1 MKKIFTFLV
10 AFLTTVSG
18 AVWGQLGTST
28 NYYDISQLQNVL
40 EIDDSEE
47 YYLTGSNN
55 YGIRVKA
62 GGSSI
67 GIGGDNRNKPH
78 IYLKDVSFGSVNAP
92 MGGSAI
98 IIENRTVVTISIEGE
113 NSIVSN
119 GTSDAAIKLESGE
132 GLNTAELI
140 FDGTGILDIN
150 MLGNKA
156 VNKVAIGERGTDWGG
171 LGQNP
176 LHNCGSLTINGGTIT
191 TNGYIGEFDS
201 HAFRMNG
208 NGIVVAQNIETSEV
222 WDDNW
227 QIESGIYYE
236 KEVHDRLNVE
246 GDVTIN
252 SPIPDGNI
260 YIGTGNSLT
269 LGEGDVLDADKVT
282 IDGGT
287 LNAYKVTYDLNQKV
301 GSNNVT
307 VNNAEQYGIYYYGN
321 KTTLLE
327 GPEATNSEAPTW
339 HNLGWANNT
348 SIVTT
353 TPVAVPGSVTDAANQ
368 MTAKAIWAVNVYTP
382 VQVKAG
388 ATITTPISL
397 LYPSDVTGISFE
409 EETPGALDTYGAK
422 IAGTQ
427 VVAGDNGAGAENDDP
442 QNVTLK
448 IKVNNSE
455 VSGKT
460 TTIPFK
466 VNNEAPDLSDETVTK
481 VTVTDVV
488 YSGEAVED
496 SKVITNIT
504 VNNISNLGTNLFVVK
519 YSFDAEGKNIIDA
532 PKNQGE
538 YYVFIQAKE
547 GDANYQ
553 KASKPQ
559 QFKITP
565 RPMTIDINKLTAE
578 ELAGITAETV
588 IKISNANVDFED
600 FNAEKESGIVADE
613 ESDAKVEGEITVTPV
628 ESSEEGKKAYTITLK
643 ESKLENGENGQF
655 IATNYK
661 ASYTYNGESFGEDGT
676 IKITIDDLEP
686 EDVVPDDGEDDDNEW
701 KWDFTENSYTL
712 IYDGKPHGV
721 EFVTVKDE
729 SDEIIDNKDVVL
741 KSVVYSQELDE
752 GGFTPMGPGEMP
764 KNAGRYQAEVLVS
777 VKDELK
783 TATIPLF
790 IFSRPLRVD
799 FDLTDLDESVI
810 GHFVLAEECVNYNAA
825 ENNVANAGLV
835 VIDGEREEPLVEG
848 KFHIA
853 GTPNEYG
860 KYDITPEGV
869 ELKDMGLFIR
879 SNYEISLF
887 VNGELL
893 VDNDGDGEYDEIG
906 GDSGADV
913 DEDGSSTGGSG
924 IGTKRYQLFLAN
936 KDYTFLDVKT
946 DYADE
951 GLELFSRHDKK
962 YTKVGGSFTVW
973 YEKDGVANA
982 GGYRIFWS
990 NKANGDYK
998 EVKFDTVSEYFQ
1010 IRNVQSNVYVK
1021 IYAADGFPV
1030 GNEEISAAD
1039 YRAYAQPNKIVV
1051 ITPQPTDVQIISMA
1065 GAVVATDKVTGQR
1078 EFANLTEGVYIVRMG
1093 ETVVKLQVRK

>member
-10 AFLTTVSG
+10 AFLATMSG
-18 AVWGQLGTST
+18 AVWGQGLGSSD
-28 NYYDISQLQNVL
+28 NYYDITQYQKVL

-98 IIENRTVVTISIEGE
+98 IIENRTVVTITIEGE

-119 GTSDAAIKLESGE
+119 GTSDAAIKLETGE
-132 GLNTAELI
+132 GFNTAELI
-140 FDGTGILDIN
+140 FDGTGHLDIN
-150 MLGNKA
+150 MLGGSS
-156 VNKVAIGERGTDWGG
+156 VNQVAIGERGLG
-171 LGQNP
+171 LDA

-208 NGIVVAQNIETSEV
+208 NGIVVAQNIETFG
-222 WDDNW
+222 DNW
-227 QIESGIYYE
+227 QVSNGIYYE
-236 KEVHDRLNVE
+236 KEEDGQNALNVK
-246 GDVTIN
+246 GNVTIS
-252 SPIPDGNI
+252 SPIPDENVYVSEGS
-260 YIGTGNSLT
+260 SLT

-282 IDGGT
+282 IAEGGT
-287 LNAYKVTYDLNQKV
+287 LNAYKVSYDLNKSV
-301 GSNNVT
+301 GSKTIT
-307 VNNAEQYGIYYYGN
+307 VADETPYGIYYCGN
-321 KTTLLE
+321 KTALLE
-327 GPEATNSEAPTW
+327 GPNATNSEPSW

-348 SIVTT
+348 SIMTA
-353 TPVAVPGSVTDAANQ
+353 TPDPVPGSVTEAANQ
-368 MTAKAIWAVNVYTP
+368 ITAKAIWAVNQWTT
-382 VQVKAG
+382 VQVTAG
-388 ATITTPISL
+388 EKMETPISL
-397 LYPSDVTGISFE
+397 LYPSDITGISFE
-409 EETPGALDTYGAK
+409 EETKGVLDTYGAK
-422 IAGTQ
+422 IEGTK
-427 VVAGDNGAGAENDDP
+427 VVAGDNGAGDANEKAE
-442 QNVTLK
+442 NVTLK

-460 TTIPFK
+460 TIIPFK
-466 VNNEAPDLSDETVTK
+466 VNNDAPDLSDESVTK
-481 VTVTDVV
+481 VDVTDVV
-488 YSGEAVED
+488 YSGKAVED

-504 VNNISNLGTNLFVVK
+504 VNEISNLGTDLFVVK
-519 YSFDAEGKNIIDA
+519 YSSDDIGSAIIDA
-532 PKNQGE
+532 PTNQGI

-547 GDANYQ
+547 GATNYQ

-578 ELAGITAETV
+578 ELAGITTETE
-588 IKISNANVDFED
+588 ITISEADVDFED

-613 ESDAKVEGEITVTPV
+613 ESDAKVTGKITVTPV
-628 ESSEEGKKAYTITLK
+628 ESTAEGKKAYTITLK

-701 KWDFTENSYTL
+701 KWDFTEKIYTL

-729 SDEIIDNKDVVL
+729 SGEIIDNKDVVL

-752 GGFTPMGPGEMP
+752 GGFTAMGPGEMP
-764 KNAGRYQAEVLVS
+764 KNAGMYQAEVLVS

-790 IFSRPLRVD
+790 ISKRPLRVD
-799 FDLTDLDESVI
+799 FDLTNLDESVI
-810 GHFVLAEECVNYNAA
+810 GHYVWAEDYVNYDAA

-1078 EFANLTEGVYIVRMG
+1078 EFANLAEGVYIVRMG